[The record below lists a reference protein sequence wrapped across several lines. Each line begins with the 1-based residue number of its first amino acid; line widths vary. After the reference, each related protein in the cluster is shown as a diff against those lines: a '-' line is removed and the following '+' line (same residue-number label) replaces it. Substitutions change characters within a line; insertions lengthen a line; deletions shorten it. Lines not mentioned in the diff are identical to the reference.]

1 MGMLFSG
8 NFNFR
13 IMLKAILKL
22 IRIPNLLIVIGTMYL
37 IRYFLISPIL
47 NFYYGSLSYP
57 AFDFALLV
65 LACVLIAAAGYI
77 INDYFDLEID
87 RINKPDKVILGEK
100 ISVEKARILYFVLN
114 LFGVSIGTF
123 LSFKI
128 GQYQF
133 SLLFLL
139 TAFLLFSYSQKY
151 KRSPFIG
158 NFVVA
163 ILSALTLFLVWLFE
177 FFALRLD
184 SNMFLEIREAIPYVS
199 KYILAY
205 VTFAFLVSLIR
216 EIIKDIEDKEGDEA
230 AKCKTLAIVMGI
242 QNSKML
248 IASLILLAIALMAF
262 AQFVL
267 WKNSLDYLFWYSM
280 VALQPLFIY
289 LFIHLIKAKEKE
301 DFHFMSLISK
311 IIMLAGILSIQLIQ
325 LHY

>member
-1 MGMLFSG
+1 
-8 NFNFR
+8 
-13 IMLKAILKL
+13 
-22 IRIPNLLIVIGTMYL
+22 
-37 IRYFLISPIL
+37 
-47 NFYYGSLSYP
+47 
-57 AFDFALLV
+57 LV

-100 ISVEKARILYFVLN
+100 MSVEKARILYFVLN

-242 QNSKML
+242 QNSKIL

-262 AQFVL
+262 AQIIL
-267 WKNSLDYLFWYSM
+267 WKNSLDYLFWYFM
-280 VALQPLFIY
+280 IVNQPLFVY